1 MSLSSCH
8 FWLVIF
14 YFYHSCHV
22 TLNVFLLTPY
32 MSLHLII
39 NMSMLAC
46 HSYHEHTG
54 LLITEE
60 DCTNKHKEWGRTIL
74 TDKRTNQHKGGT
86 HNFDRR
92 T

>member
-1 MSLSSCH
+1 M
-8 FWLVIF
+8 
-14 YFYHSCHV
+14 

-54 LLITEE
+54 LLISEE
-60 DCTNKHKEWGRTIL
+60 DCTTQHKEWGRTIL
-74 TDKRTNQHKGGT
+74 TDKRTNQHKVWGRTILTDERTNEQTFCVT
-86 HNFDRR
+86 HTVRH
-92 T
+92 TCGL